1 MLRGSRPL
9 ADLTDTIEAL
19 IAERGLQPGA
29 RLPAERALAAELNVS
44 RPKLREAIRHL
55 SSRGRLVSRRGGG
68 TYVAAPADAPLAQ
81 APFSEAALSDALGPL
96 AAEAAGEPG
105 YWHDV
110 MEIRKSLD
118 ADMAFHAALRAGP
131 QDKANLQAALENV
144 LSAAAT
150 DAQTQ
155 AKADSAFH
163 MAVAEASHNAVMRQV
178 MAGLFDLLRHSIS
191 RSLEKLYLIPSTAQ
205 ALDDQ
210 HRAIAAAI
218 IAGRPEEARTA
229 ALLHLEFVEE
239 TLREIE
245 DDAARRRRSSRVA
258 QRQNQQEKELTP

>member
-19 IAERGLQPGA
+19 IAERGLEPGA

-68 TYVAAPADAPLAQ
+68 TYVAAPAE
-81 APFSEAALSDALGPL
+81 APFSDAAFSEALGPL

-258 QRQNQQEKELTP
+258 QRQQENQQQKELTP

>member
-1 MLRGSRPL
+1 MV
-9 ADLTDTIEAL
+9 DLTATIEAL

-68 TYVAAPADAPLAQ
+68 TYVAAPAE
-81 APFSEAALSDALGPL
+81 APFSGALGPL

-118 ADMAFHAALRAGP
+118 ADMAWHAALRAGP

-144 LSAAAT
+144 ISAGAT

-155 AKADSAFH
+155 ARADSAFH

-218 IAGRPEEARTA
+218 IAGQPEEARKA

-245 DDAARRRRSSRVA
+245 DDAARRLRASRVA
-258 QRQNQQEKELTP
+258 QRYQENLQQKDLTP

>member
-1 MLRGSRPL
+1 M

-19 IAERGLQPGA
+19 IAERGLEPGA

-68 TYVAAPADAPLAQ
+68 TYVAAPAE

-258 QRQNQQEKELTP
+258 QRQHQQEKELTP

>member
-1 MLRGSRPL
+1 M

-19 IAERGLQPGA
+19 IVARGLQPGA

-55 SSRGRLVSRRGGG
+55 ASRGRLVSRRGGG
-68 TYVAAPADAPLAQ
+68 TYVAAPSAEPFAQ
-81 APFSEAALSDALGPL
+81 ALGPL
-96 AAEAAGEPG
+96 AAVAAGEPG

-131 QDKANLQAALENV
+131 QDKANLEVALENV
-144 LSAAAT
+144 ISAGAT
-150 DAQTQ
+150 DAATQ

-163 MAVAEASHNAVMRQV
+163 MAVADASHNAVMRQV

-191 RSLEKLYLIPSTAQ
+191 RSLERLYLIPSTAQ

-218 IAGRPEEARTA
+218 IAGRPEEARRA
-229 ALLHLEFVEE
+229 ARAHLDFVED
-239 TLREIE
+239 TLRTIE
-245 DDAARRRRSSRVA
+245 DDTARRLRAARAVRTP
-258 QRQNQQEKELTP
+258 QFQPQKEPTP

>member
-1 MLRGSRPL
+1 MP
-9 ADLTDTIEAL
+9 DLTDTIEAL

-68 TYVAAPADAPLAQ
+68 TYVAAPADADTPIAGAPFAGALAPLA
-81 APFSEAALSDALGPL
+81 
-96 AAEAAGEPG
+96 AAGEPG

-118 ADMAFHAALRAGP
+118 ADMAYHAALRAGP
-131 QDKANLQAALENV
+131 QDKARLRAALEHV
-144 LSAAAT
+144 ISAGAT
-150 DAQTQ
+150 DAATQ

-218 IAGRPEEARTA
+218 IEGRPEEARTA
-229 ALLHLEFVEE
+229 ALLHLEFVED
-239 TLREIE
+239 TLRGIE
-245 DDAARRRRSSRVA
+245 DDAARRRRASRVA
-258 QRQNQQEKELTP
+258 QRQTEKDLTP

>member
-1 MLRGSRPL
+1 M

-68 TYVAAPADAPLAQ
+68 TFVAAPPEALRPEAPLPEAPFAGALAPLA
-81 APFSEAALSDALGPL
+81 EAA
-96 AAEAAGEPG
+96 EPG

-118 ADMAFHAALRAGP
+118 ADMAYHAALRAGP
-131 QDKANLQAALENV
+131 QDKARLRAALEHV
-144 LSAAAT
+144 ISAGAT
-150 DAQTQ
+150 DAATQ

-229 ALLHLEFVEE
+229 ARLHLDFVED

-258 QRQNQQEKELTP
+258 QRQHEKDLTP

>member
-1 MLRGSRPL
+1 M

-19 IAERGLQPGA
+19 IAARGLKPGA

-55 SSRGRLVSRRGGG
+55 ASRGRLVSRRGGG
-68 TYVAAPADAPLAQ
+68 TYVAAPAAEPL
-81 APFSEAALSDALGPL
+81 SRALGPL
-96 AAEAAGEPG
+96 AAVAAGEPG

-131 QDKANLQAALENV
+131 QDKARLEAALSAV
-144 LSAAAT
+144 LCGHAT
-150 DAQTQ
+150 DAATQ
-155 AKADSAFH
+155 ARADSAFH

-191 RSLEKLYLIPSTAQ
+191 QSLEKLYLIPSTAQ

-218 IAGRPEEARTA
+218 IEGRAEEARRA
-229 ALLHLEFVEE
+229 ARAHLAFVEE
-239 TLREIE
+239 TLRAIE
-245 DDAARRRRSSRVA
+245 DDTARRLRAARAVRTP
-258 QRQNQQEKELTP
+258 QIQPQKEPTP

>member
-1 MLRGSRPL
+1 MPRGSRPL

-44 RPKLREAIRHL
+44 RPTLREAIRHL
-55 SSRGRLVSRRGGG
+55 ASRGRLVSRRGGG

-81 APFSEAALSDALGPL
+81 ALGPL

-144 LSAAAT
+144 ISAGAT
-150 DAQTQ
+150 DAATQ

-191 RSLEKLYLIPSTAQ
+191 RSLEKLYLIASTAQ

-218 IAGRPEEARTA
+218 IAGRPEEARKA

-258 QRQNQQEKELTP
+258 LRQQEKELTP

>member
-19 IAERGLQPGA
+19 IAERGLEPGA

-68 TYVAAPADAPLAQ
+68 TYVAAPAE
-81 APFSEAALSDALGPL
+81 APFSDAALSDALGPL

-258 QRQNQQEKELTP
+258 QRQHQQEKELTP

>member
-68 TYVAAPADAPLAQ
+68 TYVAAPAE
-81 APFSEAALSDALGPL
+81 APFSEAALSDAALSDALGPL

-258 QRQNQQEKELTP
+258 QRQHQQEKELTP